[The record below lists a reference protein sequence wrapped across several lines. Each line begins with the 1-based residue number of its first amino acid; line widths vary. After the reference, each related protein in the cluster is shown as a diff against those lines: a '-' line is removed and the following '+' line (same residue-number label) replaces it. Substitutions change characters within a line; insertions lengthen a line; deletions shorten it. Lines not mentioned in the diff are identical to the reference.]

1 MESKLD
7 PKVVQLF
14 LETFKELR
22 RLPTSQELQDL
33 FQVYPDTLLL
43 GSTFHQTVCW
53 YITDC
58 RKR

>member
-43 GSTFHQTVCW
+43 GSTFHQTAFW

-58 RKR
+58 